1 MKVNSVP
8 HLFFTTTY
16 APLNFPLSIDLE
28 LDSEFY
34 QQVKAESGI
43 SDEDLFKIENFTYN
57 NYAITS
63 RIFGYLQ
70 ETNFLGIT
78 VSTFSYITCFKWA

>member
-1 MKVNSVP
+1 MCHIYFYYYIFSFE
-8 HLFFTTTY
+8 L
-16 APLNFPLSIDLE
+16 PLSIDLE

-34 QQVKAESGI
+34 QQVKAESGN
-43 SDEDLFKIENFTYN
+43 SDEDLENFTYN

-70 ETNFLGIT
+70 ETDFLGIT